1 MSAIYKSE
9 AGARELRRRYRE
21 GLDAWP
27 VPAEHLRVPTREGET
42 FVVVSGPEDAP
53 PVVLLHGA
61 GANTTMW
68 QDDITTWARHFRT
81 YALDLVGEPGLSAP
95 SRPPLASD
103 APARWLDDVLDA
115 LGIARAAFVGTSLGG
130 WLALDYATRRPER
143 VDRLA
148 LLCPGGVGRQKMG
161 WLFRALLLRP
171 LGAWG
176 VRRSAGTVA
185 GLDRPEHRAV
195 LDQLVLTFAQFKPR
209 TERLPVFPDDVLRRL
224 AMPVQVTVGGRDALF
239 DSADTARRL
248 ARCVPHATVH
258 VLPEAGHALLGQTDA
273 VLTFLRN

>member
-9 AGARELRRRYRE
+9 AGARELQRRYRE
-21 GLDAWP
+21 ALDAWP
-27 VPAEHLRVPTREGET
+27 VPAEHLRIPTREGET

-81 YALDLVGEPGLSAP
+81 YAVDLVGEPGLSAP

-195 LDQLVLTFAQFKPR
+195 LDQLVLTFVQFKPR

>member
-42 FVVVSGPEDAP
+42 FVVVSGHEDAP

-130 WLALDYATRRPER
+130 WLALDYATRRPAR

-209 TERLPVFPDDVLRRL
+209 TERLPVFPDGVLRRL

-273 VLTFLRN
+273 VLAFLRN

>member
-130 WLALDYATRRPER
+130 WLALDYATRRPAR

-209 TERLPVFPDDVLRRL
+209 TERLPVFPDGVLRRL

-273 VLTFLRN
+273 VLAFLRN